1 MKGVIDARVQKRIH
15 VINRLL
21 DEEKER
27 IQSQLSGT
35 ALSSEAHQ
43 SPEQRRRTH
52 PKFIIEAMKDAEEA
66 NLMDESDPLMINL
79 LSSKASR
86 ESALTPSEMPTN
98 IKIVSGQKNRQLN
111 KGRNDEP
118 YL

>member
-1 MKGVIDARVQKRIH
+1 
-15 VINRLL
+15 
-21 DEEKER
+21 
-27 IQSQLSGT
+27 
-35 ALSSEAHQ
+35 
-43 SPEQRRRTH
+43 
-52 PKFIIEAMKDAEEA
+52 
-66 NLMDESDPLMINL
+66 MDESDPLMINL

-118 YL
+118 YLLSMPSRLAEEHAEGQFIDGKFLKTEAQVASDAHMLI